1 MKHANVNTPVVIPN
15 GVNIEEFDAVN
26 VPKDEGFPV
35 LFVGRFEWTKGID
48 VLIDAVAR
56 IRDTNTGFLESKG
69 MKFRMVGY
77 GYSETEYRA
86 RIHDLGLDAH
96 FDFLGRK
103 T

>member
-1 MKHANVNTPVVIPN
+1 MRHPNVNAPVVIPN
-15 GVNIEEFDAVN
+15 GVNVEEFDAVD

-48 VLIDAVAR
+48 VLIDAVAL
-56 IRDTNTGFLESKG
+56 IRDASPGFLERKG
-69 MKFRMVGY
+69 TKFRMVGY
-77 GYSETEYRA
+77 GYSEAEYRA